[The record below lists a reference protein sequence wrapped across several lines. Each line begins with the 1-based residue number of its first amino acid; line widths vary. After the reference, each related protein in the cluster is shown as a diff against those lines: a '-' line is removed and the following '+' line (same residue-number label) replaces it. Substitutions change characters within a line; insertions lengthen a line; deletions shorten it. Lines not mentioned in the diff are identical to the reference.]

1 MQIACPESQGLLY
14 EFLGRWFVKRA
25 QLEQQSTTRARR
37 AEHSTSSGA
46 SGSNVPVGDGGGLG
60 QTGSQGHTGVS
71 GVAHVFD
78 RLICIGE
85 GVASEFGIGALS
97 ALSQD
102 AQHGVASE
110 FGIGALSALS
120 QDTQHGAA
128 SEPSLSDDIG
138 NGGGT
143 GGTGGAQRGALG
155 DAPSAQNDALR
166 AAAAAAAAG
175 ALLPSSAAAAAG
187 SGAGSAAH
195 TSLLGNN
202 VPKTALI
209 GGAEPNTALRGGT
222 GEAGEALRI
231 APTDT
236 APACLS
242 RWQLARQLTLGA
254 GRSLEIASD

>member
-102 AQHGVASE
+102 AQHG
-110 FGIGALSALS
+110 
-120 QDTQHGAA
+120 AA

-195 TSLLGNN
+195 TSLLGKN